1 MPVSTRARS
10 RRHRARV
17 QARARAQV
25 RVRVLAWGAM
35 LCAVAASTALGTVT
49 ATPATATVA
58 ASGPIT
64 EYGPLPS
71 SLPVSGVC
79 ETHFDAGGEL
89 WIEQYLSS
97 QVARFDPASGAFT
110 EYATPMPLSVPGGM
124 AFGPDG
130 GLWLPE
136 VTGNALLRVNPADG
150 GMREFPLPWLNA
162 LNTTVLNLPLH
173 LGLSLA
179 NDITPGP
186 DGALWFT
193 LGGLNAIGRF
203 DPATGRFA
211 EFPVP
216 GEILG
221 QVQSLFG
228 IIKPG
233 PGSTIVM
240 DLPQQ
245 NAVVTF
251 DVFTHRFTEYPMPTL
266 LAFPVGVWTA
276 KDGSIWVTES
286 LGMKIAKIT
295 PATGAVQEFP
305 LFGLG
310 GLLTSLEGGLL
321 AGSLG
326 NPLPLPGPITQGSD
340 GNMYF
345 ALSFPAAVG
354 LGNQIGMIDPA
365 TGQVRMWWTPSSVS
379 YPCDV
384 QGEEAGAIWFGEL
397 TANKVGRL
405 VIG

>member
-1 MPVSTRARS
+1 MAMRTSPGSRLRRA
-10 RRHRARV
+10 
-17 QARARAQV
+17 
-25 RVRVLAWGAM
+25 LAWCAGVCAAAAAMGA
-35 LCAVAASTALGTVT
+35 VG
-49 ATPATATVA
+49 ATPATANGSTTA
-58 ASGPIT
+58 IT
-64 EYGPLPS
+64 EYGPLP

-79 ETHFDAGGEL
+79 ETHFDAAGEL

-97 QVARFDPASGAFT
+97 QVARFDPASGTFA

-130 GLWLPE
+130 GLWMPE
-136 VTGNALLRVNPADG
+136 VTGNALLRVDPADG
-150 GMREFPLPWLNA
+150 GMHEYPLPWRNA
-162 LNTTVLNLPLH
+162 LNTTALGLPLH
-173 LGLSLA
+173 LGLGLA
-179 NDITPGP
+179 NDITAGA
-186 DGALWFT
+186 DGAMWFT
-193 LGGLNAIGRF
+193 LGGLDAIGRF
-203 DPATGRFA
+203 DPSTGAFS
-211 EFPVP
+211 EYPVP

-233 PGSTIVM
+233 PGTTVVM

-251 DVFTHRFTEYPMPTL
+251 DVYSHRFTEYAMPTP
-266 LAFPVGVWTA
+266 LAYPVGVWTA

-286 LGMKIAKIT
+286 LGMKIARIS
-295 PATGAVQEFP
+295 PATGTIQEFP

-310 GLLTSLEGGLL
+310 GLLTSVEGGIV

-354 LGNQIGMIDPA
+354 LGNQIGMIDPVTHRTRVWA
-365 TGQVRMWWTPSSVS
+365 TPSSAS

-384 QGEEAGAIWFGEL
+384 QGEQPGSIWFGEL

-405 VIG
+405 AIG

>member
-1 MPVSTRARS
+1 V
-10 RRHRARV
+10 
-17 QARARAQV
+17 
-25 RVRVLAWGAM
+25 
-35 LCAVAASTALGTVT
+35 VAAVGVV
-49 ATPATATVA
+49 PAAADGPVA
-58 ASGPIT
+58 

-71 SLPVSGVC
+71 IPVSGVC
-79 ETHFDAGGEL
+79 ETHFDSGGRL

-97 QVARFDPASGAFT
+97 QVARFDPAANTFT

-130 GLWLPE
+130 GLWMPE
-136 VTGNALLRVNPADG
+136 VTGNALLRVDTADG
-150 GMREFPLPWLNA
+150 SMREYPLPWLQA
-162 LNTTVLNLPLH
+162 LNTTALDLPLH
-173 LGLSLA
+173 LGLGLA
-179 NDITPGP
+179 NDVVAGP
-186 DGALWFT
+186 DGAMWFT

-203 DPATGRFA
+203 DLATRQFA
-211 EFPVP
+211 EYPVP

-228 IIKPG
+228 IIKAG

-245 NAVVTF
+245 NAVVSF
-251 DVFTHRFTEYPMPTL
+251 DVHTHEFTRYAMPTPL
-266 LAFPVGVWTA
+266 SFPVGVWTA

-286 LGMKIAKIT
+286 LGMKIARIT
-295 PATGAVQEFP
+295 PATGAIQEFP
-305 LFGLG
+305 LFGIG
-310 GLLTSLEGGLL
+310 GLLSTVEGDLL
-321 AGSLG
+321 HGSLG

-365 TGQVRMWWTPSSVS
+365 TDQTQAWWTPSSAS

-384 QGEEAGAIWFGEL
+384 QGEQPGSIWFGEL
-397 TANKVGRL
+397 TADKVGRL
-405 VIG
+405 HFG